1 MTNLRLILAI
11 VAVFAAAWDVSEKDY
26 VGLVMWSGIFFL
38 NMFLYVLE
46 SLKIYIEN
54 QIRNHKFRN

>member
-1 MTNLRLILAI
+1 MTNLRFILAI
-11 VAVFAAAWDVSEKDY
+11 IAVFAAAWDVSEKDY

>member
-1 MTNLRLILAI
+1 MTNLRFILAI

-38 NMFLYVLE
+38 NMFLYILE